1 MLLCNVAPGERRSSG
16 VSVLFRFAS
25 AAGVS
30 LLSSVGGRFI
40 FEHYVA
46 EVGADEPNLSKGEI
60 FVNKDPAIEAFYASW
75 AWRRCRQSFLNAK
88 GNLCESCRKKG
99 LIVPATQ
106 VHHKQPITP
115 DNLKDPSITLNNAN
129 LMALCD
135 ECHAEQHRKK
145 RWRCDPDGHVR
156 L

>member
-1 MLLCNVAPGERRSSG
+1 MGVVLLRQHD
-16 VSVLFRFAS
+16 
-25 AAGVS
+25 AGATGGLS
-30 LLSSVGGRFI
+30 LLSFGMRAVHLEREWPRWELMSR
-40 FEHYVA
+40 
-46 EVGADEPNLSKGEI
+46 LLKGE
-60 FVNKDPAIEAFYASW
+60 NLMNHDPEIEAFYASW
-75 AWRRCRQSFLNAK
+75 SWRKCRQSFLSAK
-88 GNLCESCRKKG
+88 GNLCEACRKKG

-115 DNLKDPSITLNNAN
+115 ENLKDPAITLNHAN